1 MCHNIQGSPPTRL
14 AGNQI
19 FFVFFNNI
27 AVFPQKIFCGLWPR
41 ALCSL
46 PGDTAAVGWLKGVGN
61 GFSPHNGSQFDPM
74 QSVPSPR
81 LGVWSCLRSCDRFM
95 SKSVGQP
102 GALACGVGPRP
113 GPGPKMHRNGR
124 HDLGKSND
132 IHI

>member
-81 LGVWSCLRSCDRFM
+81 LGFGLVCGLVTGLCLNL
-95 SKSVGQP
+95 
-102 GALACGVGPRP
+102 LASQE
-113 GPGPKMHRNGR
+113 H
-124 HDLGKSND
+124 
-132 IHI
+132 